1 MFRKTL
7 ATAIALTTIVGCASN
22 PDKMQTAYVSTI
34 KYSSYDCNQLQMQ
47 HGQTTR
53 RLGVLYN
60 QLKKEANTDNWQTGV
75 GLLVFWPALLF
86 VEGGDGVEAAEYSQL
101 KGDLVAIEETLINK
115 SCR

>member
-1 MFRKTL
+1 MFKKTL

-22 PDKMQTAYVSTI
+22 PDNMQTAYVSTF
-34 KYSSYDCNQLQMQ
+34 KYNAYDCNQLQMQ

-101 KGDLVAIEETLINK
+101 KGDLVALEETLITK